1 LHHFRTF
8 LISHNQNFK
17 PATVRTTEMDVILVP
32 HNDPEVM
39 GDKNILNNNQLLLRI
54 WWTRVSYICLMAVI
68 VEPLKLVIENGYVD
82 TS

>member
-1 LHHFRTF
+1 
-8 LISHNQNFK
+8 
-17 PATVRTTEMDVILVP
+17 MDVILVP